1 MKPVSWAMDFD
12 RGLGELSRHRPAQAV
27 RFLQKA
33 LVDCPPSHA
42 ADLYSISFYLGVALR
57 RLGYS
62 QSAIRSWLSC
72 QRLHKRGH
80 IRRILARITNGYGME
95 KMACEELDDWAAFAS
110 VHLSRYLA
118 AKNRHGFAT
127 EAERDMVTDLIRDHW
142 KSLGGSGVLQGRTC
156 SQKLEEY
163 RAVQIVFPSVL
174 GTGPLAASPLIP
186 VDFRAQR
193 RVKPADRCPCGSG
206 LPHINCCGRVQGREE
221 LRSGSF

>member
-1 MKPVSWAMDFD
+1 MDFD

-33 LVDCPPSHA
+33 LAACPPSRA
-42 ADLYSISFYLGVALR
+42 ADLYSIGFYLGVGLK

-72 QRLHKRGH
+72 RRLHKRGH
-80 IRRILARITNGYGME
+80 IARILARITNGYGME

-110 VHLSRYLA
+110 VHLSRYLSS
-118 AKNRHGFAT
+118 KNRHGFAT

-142 KSLGGSGVLQGRTC
+142 QVLGGSGAMAGKDCT
-156 SQKLEEY
+156 QKLELF
-163 RAVQIVFPSVL
+163 RDMQIVFPTVL
-174 GTGPLAASPLIP
+174 AGEPLAGPGLIP

-193 RVKPADRCPCGSG
+193 RIRPSDRCPCGSG
-206 LPHINCCGRVQGREE
+206 LPHISCCGRVPGREE
-221 LRSGSF
+221 LRSGGF